1 MKKRGKMEGKE
12 KKGVRGRN
20 NGGDDDNDDGDINSF
35 CSLCPVI
42 ERVSILICKMI
53 KVTILPFIEFL

>member
-1 MKKRGKMEGKE
+1 MEGKE